1 MQGPKPGHAF
11 SGTPK
16 SSGLGCAS
24 SPAGTKSYILNYRV
38 AGRERRATLARA
50 SDLSLK
56 AARTRA
62 AEELA
67 VIRAG
72 EADPLERR
80 REARHAPTVAD
91 GLERFF
97 SDFAPA
103 RIEIGRMTARTVKDY
118 RQQALHAR
126 ATRLARAQDDRDGG
140 PICSRHRQPG
150 AGRSRTRRRS
160 DGRYDAGQDWRDR
173 GNPAKRVIA
182 WTGKNFTDK
191 CRCVAPIGA
200 PYEIVVRRGGR
211 PARTGPSSCTRHSAR
226 RTC

>member
-1 MQGPKPGHAF
+1 MLTERRIWDARPEARTRILWDSQVK
-11 SGTPK
+11 
-16 SSGLGCAS
+16 GLGLRVT
-24 SPAGTKSYILNYRV
+24 PAGTKSYILNYRV

-50 SDLSLK
+50 SELPLK
-56 AARTRA
+56 AARARA

-72 EADPLERR
+72 KADPLERR
-80 REARHAPTVAD
+80 REAKLAPSVAD
-91 GLERFF
+91 GLDRFF
-97 SDFAPA
+97 GEYAPA
-103 RIEIGRMTARTVKDY
+103 RIEIGRMTVRTVKDY

-140 PICSRHRQPG
+140 PICSRRRQPG

-182 WTGKNFTDK
+182 WTGKTSPTSVGVS
-191 CRCVAPIGA
+191 RQSAHH
-200 PYEIVVRRGGR
+200 
-211 PARTGPSSCTRHSAR
+211 TR
-226 RTC
+226 